1 MYKSTILSVNCM
13 LNKIA
18 AASPMHNGQLQP
30 ACIQVEAPSLLL
42 DLHITWIKEYH
53 LFSNLIFYPSPTL
66 IWINTYNDLLKLKP
80 FHEMKNSKNLC
91 KRKLRQ

>member
-1 MYKSTILSVNCM
+1 M

-42 DLHITWIKEYH
+42 DLHITLIKEYH

-66 IWINTYNDLLKLKP
+66 I
-80 FHEMKNSKNLC
+80 
-91 KRKLRQ
+91 